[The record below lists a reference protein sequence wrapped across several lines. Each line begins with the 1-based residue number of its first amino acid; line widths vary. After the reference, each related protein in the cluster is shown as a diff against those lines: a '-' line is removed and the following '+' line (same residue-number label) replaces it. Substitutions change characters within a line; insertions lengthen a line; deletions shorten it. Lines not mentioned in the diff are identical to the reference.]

1 MLAATA
7 SSLALPEQ
15 LAQQAADAVRELL
28 AEAAVE
34 NTTRSYTS
42 ALRYWAGWHAT
53 RYGIELA
60 LPVPEATVLQFVVD
74 HVQRRSTEG
83 ELTWELPPAVDQ
95 ALVAAGLKAK
105 LGPWTLATVRHRV
118 AVLSTAHRLKQV
130 ANPCEQPAI
139 RTVLSRAPRAAVKR
153 GERPRKKTAIT
164 LPELEAMLAT
174 CDDSLEGIRDRAL
187 LCFGFASGGRRRS
200 EIAAADLRDLRRIGE
215 AGYIY
220 RLEHSKT
227 QQAGVTACSTPDK
240 PVLDR
245 AALALQDWLEAAG
258 ITEGAIFRRLWKQ
271 RVGPALSPAAVGEIV
286 QRRARLAGLEGDFG
300 GHSLRSGFVTEAS
313 RQGVALP
320 AIMQLTE
327 HRTALLLKVGGV
339 DSTPSQPT
347 NIYRFKSRSGANT
360 WITFPVASRNSMAP
374 CPSSV
379 TVIRTLGWLSPSAR
393 AIAGVPSEPTLS
405 LMRVGVFTP
414 GMSRL
419 PIPGSRIS
427 AGA

>member
-1 MLAATA
+1 MKCKSTIPALAQPA
-7 SSLALPEQ
+7 SGVVLPLQ

-28 AEAAVE
+28 AEAAAE
-34 NTTRSYTS
+34 NTTRSYAS
-42 ALRYWAGWHAT
+42 ALRYWAGWHLA
-53 RYGIELA
+53 RYGVELT
-60 LPVPEATVLQFVVD
+60 LPVPEAVVLQFVVD
-74 HVQRRSTEG
+74 HVVRRNAEG
-83 ELTWELPPAVDQ
+83 DLAWELPPHVDAV
-95 ALVAAGLKAK
+95 LVSSGLKSK
-105 LGPWTLATVRHRV
+105 PGPWTLSTVRHRV
-118 AVLSTAHRLKQV
+118 AVLSTAHRLKQQP
-130 ANPCEQPAI
+130 NPCEQPAI
-139 RTVLSRAPRAAVKR
+139 RTVLSRAARASVKR

-174 CDDSLEGIRDRAL
+174 CDDSLEGLRDRAL

-215 AGYIY
+215 KGYIY

-227 QQAGVTACSTPDK
+227 QQAGVTAASTPDK

-245 AALALQDWLEAAG
+245 AGLALEEWLEASG

-327 HRTALLLKVGGV
+327 HRSV
-339 DSTPSQPT
+339 
-347 NIYRFKSRSGANT
+347 
-360 WITFPVASRNSMAP
+360 
-374 CPSSV
+374 SSV
-379 TVIRTLGWLSPSAR
+379 IGYFQAGGATANPAAR
-393 AIAGVPSEPTLS
+393 LLED
-405 LMRVGVFTP
+405 
-414 GMSRL
+414 
-419 PIPGSRIS
+419 
-427 AGA
+427 